1 MYRKGEKINFE
12 ITQNEA
18 LFINDRITLKI
29 SRTSNLGEGIS
40 VNLEFIKKIS
50 KVLCRSDKSSSL
62 CSININWD
70 ELLILREI
78 CLSYIRT
85 ENELIGKNLSIKV
98 SKCIINFKTITSK
111 NIKISSRVEN
121 QCKNILK
128 NSGF

>member
-70 ELLILREI
+70 ELLIERAKISGKLI
-78 CLSYIRT
+78 LS
-85 ENELIGKNLSIKV
+85 E
-98 SKCIINFKTITSK
+98 FSK
-111 NIKISSRVEN
+111 NAIQAIQK
-121 QCKNILK
+121 K
-128 NSGF
+128 

>member
-18 LFINDRITLKI
+18 IFINDRITLQT
-29 SRTSNLGEGIS
+29 SRNSNLGEGIS

-50 KVLCRSDKSSSL
+50 KVICRTDKSSRL
-62 CSININWD
+62 CSININWN

-78 CLSYIRT
+78 CLSFVRT

-98 SKCIINFKTITSK
+98 SRCIINFKKLLTK
-111 NIKISSRVEN
+111 NIKISSKVEN